1 MIDNEE
7 WRGQPALAAK
17 PRGTGPF
24 YIVALAATGV
34 SVDTSWHFF
43 GEKLHITNDVERG
56 LLFAVLEMALIACGY
71 AMHHTVQRVDEA
83 GNPGKPGPARVVAW
97 ALCGLSAY
105 MALVIGG
112 PVGGPVRV
120 AAGPVLALVMLH
132 LALGIAIRVRRGVSS
147 GTWARVGREL
157 RERALS
163 RLGLADDNRPAL
175 ERTRDRAT
183 DRAARLAAGGWL
195 FRKARLAR
203 AVRAS
208 GVALDE
214 GQRARMLRQV
224 AALKNVEAL
233 MGLRASSPWTLP
245 DTPRVSLT
253 KVRPTP
259 TAPEPVDL
267 EATIARAVEAALAT
281 QKPRRP
287 ISVVPQESVPA
298 TTETPRGWAQK
309 RQQMADA
316 VTFVRDRAAAGT
328 PPTAKEVALRF
339 AMSESW
345 GRDRIKEAMA
355 QESPN
360 GKSLTPQS

>member
-1 MIDNEE
+1 
-7 WRGQPALAAK
+7 
-17 PRGTGPF
+17 
-24 YIVALAATGV
+24 
-34 SVDTSWHFF
+34 
-43 GEKLHITNDVERG
+43 
-56 LLFAVLEMALIACGY
+56 
-71 AMHHTVQRVDEA
+71 
-83 GNPGKPGPARVVAW
+83 
-97 ALCGLSAY
+97 
-105 MALVIGG
+105 
-112 PVGGPVRV
+112 
-120 AAGPVLALVMLH
+120 
-132 LALGIAIRVRRGVSS
+132 
-147 GTWARVGREL
+147 
-157 RERALS
+157 
-163 RLGLADDNRPAL
+163 
-175 ERTRDRAT
+175 
-183 DRAARLAAGGWL
+183 
-195 FRKARLAR
+195 
-203 AVRAS
+203 
-208 GVALDE
+208 
-214 GQRARMLRQV
+214 MLRQV

-345 GRDRIKEAMA
+345 GRDRIKKAMA